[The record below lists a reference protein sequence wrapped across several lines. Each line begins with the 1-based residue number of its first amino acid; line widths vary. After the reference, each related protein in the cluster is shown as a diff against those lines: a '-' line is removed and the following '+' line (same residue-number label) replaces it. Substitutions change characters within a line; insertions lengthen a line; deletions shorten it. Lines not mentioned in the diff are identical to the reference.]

1 MADIHYHIY
10 PKNLQ
15 AHLFEITLTILKPD
29 PEGQKLLLPAWI
41 PGSYLIRDFAKHV
54 IQLKAESQGQL
65 IAIEKIDKSTWQCIP
80 VSAPL
85 RVIYE
90 VYAWDDSV
98 RTAYLDTFRGF
109 FNGSSVFLQVTGQ
122 ENQPCEITISPPIGE
137 SYSQWKVATAFQTAG
152 AKPYDFGNYQ
162 ADNYEELIDHP
173 VEMGQFSLATFQA
186 DGVPHDIVI
195 SGHHRTDMDRL
206 CKDLKILCE
215 HHIRFFGEPAPMKR
229 YVFLIRATGDSYG
242 GLEHRASS
250 ALICNRDH
258 LPQLAG
264 LLNKEGYR
272 TFLGL
277 CSHEYFH
284 TWHVKRIKPAVFI
297 PYDLTKEN
305 YTRLLWVFEGIT
317 SYYDDLALVRAELI
331 SPESYLS
338 LLSHTITRVLQ
349 GSGRLKQNLA
359 DSSFDAW
366 TKFYQQDENAPN
378 AIVSYYAKGSLVALA
393 LDLTLRRDTQGK
405 CSLDTMIKVLWQ
417 SYGKT
422 GKGLPE
428 IGEIGIE
435 QMTQRISGL
444 DLSTFFD
451 HALRSTEDLD
461 LESLF
466 QWVGIHYQLYYSNK
480 KEEQPSA
487 TLGIK
492 LTPKVLEAK
501 ISQVFDHSAA
511 QLGGMAAGDTIIAVD
526 GIKATAENLEN
537 LIAAYPVGA
546 TITFHSFR
554 IDVLHVFQV
563 VLKPTPKNTCI
574 LSFNE
579 QASSEAMIA
588 KKFWLN

>member
-10 PKNLQ
+10 PKNPQ
-15 AHLFEITLTILKPD
+15 AHLFEITLTILNPNPK
-29 PEGQKLLLPAWI
+29 GQKLLLPAWI

-54 IQLKAESQGQL
+54 IQLKAESRGQL
-65 IAIEKIDKSTWQCIP
+65 IAIEKIDKSTWQCVP
-80 VSAPL
+80 VAQSL
-85 RVIYE
+85 KIIYE

-109 FNGSSVFLQVTGQ
+109 FNGSSVFLKVIGQ
-122 ENQPCEITISPPIGE
+122 ENQPCEITISPPIGKAYE
-137 SYSQWKVATAFQTAG
+137 HWKVATAFQAAG
-152 AKPYDFGNYQ
+152 AKPYSFGNYQ

-173 VEMGQFSLATFQA
+173 VEMGQFSLATFYA
-186 DGVPHDIVI
+186 CNVPHDVVI
-195 SGHHRTDMDRL
+195 SGYHRTDMDRL
-206 CKDLKILCE
+206 CKDLKVLCE

-229 YVFLIRATGDSYG
+229 YVFLIKATGDGYG

-258 LPQLAG
+258 LPQIASP
-264 LLNKEGYR
+264 LNKEGYR

-284 TWHVKRIKPAVFI
+284 TWQVKRIKPMVFI

-317 SYYDDLALVRAELI
+317 SYYDDLALVRTGLI
-331 SPESYLS
+331 SSESYLF

-349 GSGRLKQNLA
+349 GSGRLKQSLA

-366 TKFYQQDENAPN
+366 TKFYQQDANAPN

-393 LDLTLRRDTQGK
+393 LDLTLRQKTHGK
-405 CSLDTMIKVLWQ
+405 CSLDDVMKILWQ
-417 SYGKT
+417 SYGKQ
-422 GKGLPE
+422 GQGLLE
-428 IGEIGIE
+428 HEIE
-435 QMTQRISGL
+435 QLVQEMSGL
-444 DLSTFFD
+444 DLTAFFD
-451 HALRSTEDLD
+451 HALRGTADLE

-480 KEEQPSA
+480 KEEQPQA
-487 TLGIK
+487 TLGVK
-492 LTPKVLEAK
+492 LTPKILEAK
-501 ISQVFDHSAA
+501 VSQVFDHGTA
-511 QLGGMAAGDTIIAVD
+511 QLGGIAAGDIIIAID

-537 LIAAYPVGA
+537 LIAAYPVDT
-546 TITFHSFR
+546 TITLHAFRADILHSF
-554 IDVLHVFQV
+554 QV
-563 VLKPTPKNTCI
+563 ILKPVLKNICL

-579 QASSEAMIA
+579 QASSEAIITR
-588 KKFWLN
+588 KSWLN